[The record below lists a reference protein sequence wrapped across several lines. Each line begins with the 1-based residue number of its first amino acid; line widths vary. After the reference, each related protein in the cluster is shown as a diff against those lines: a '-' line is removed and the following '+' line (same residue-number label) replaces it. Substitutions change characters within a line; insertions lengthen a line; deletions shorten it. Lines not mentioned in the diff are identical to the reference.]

1 MSYSISR
8 LAMEQAIGVLAQ
20 ATAPHVRV
28 NGIALGATVEGHTDT
43 PDTFEKIRARADLK
57 RVSSVEEVC
66 ATVKFLLAADSVTG
80 QVISLSA
87 DAAKNA

>member
-1 MSYSISR
+1 M
-8 LAMEQAIGVLAQ
+8 
-20 ATAPHVRV
+20 
-28 NGIALGATVEGHTDT
+28 DT